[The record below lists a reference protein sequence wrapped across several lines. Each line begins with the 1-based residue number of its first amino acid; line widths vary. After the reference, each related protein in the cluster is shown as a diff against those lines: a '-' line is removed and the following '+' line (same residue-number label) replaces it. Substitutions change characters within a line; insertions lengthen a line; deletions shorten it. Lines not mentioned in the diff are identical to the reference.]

1 MSAAREAA
9 LRAMALV
16 RKGKFMSEAV
26 DEAVRAFKLDRRDAA
41 LCSRIVHEAVS
52 NRGYI
57 LSVLE
62 SRSKLPM
69 NRLEYVV

>member
-41 LCSRIVHEAVS
+41 LCSRIVHETLS

-57 LSVLE
+57 DSVLGQW
-62 SRSKLPM
+62 SKLP
-69 NRLEYVV
+69 